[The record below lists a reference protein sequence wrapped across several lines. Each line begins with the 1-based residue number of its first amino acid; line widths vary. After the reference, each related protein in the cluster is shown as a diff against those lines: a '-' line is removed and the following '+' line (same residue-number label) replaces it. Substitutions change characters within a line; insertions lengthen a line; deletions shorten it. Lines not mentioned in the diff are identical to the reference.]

1 MQKHILKLYV
11 AGLTH
16 RSENAIRNLQRI
28 YEQYLRVEY
37 DLEVI
42 DILVTPQ
49 LAEDNHI
56 LATPTLIRQV
66 PQPARRIIGDL
77 SNVEQ
82 VIAGLGSIYMGQP
95 GNAETAEG
103 DSHR

>member
-77 SNVEQ
+77 SSVEQ
-82 VIAGLGSIYMGQP
+82 VIAGLGLIYMGQP